1 MAGERV
7 APIDEQLSRCV
18 REKVVAFAEKD
29 CVHRCVI
36 GDDGKDG
43 VRVGRDLG
51 KGLRVGAVQ
60 FLGKRG
66 SNVLGG
72 VVYAADL
79 ITFVLEVAGHV
90 GAHAAN
96 PDQTDSFLLGAHS

>member
-36 GDDGKDG
+36 GDDRKDD

-79 ITFVLEVAGHV
+79 IAFVLEVAGHV